1 MVQNNTRKMVTKLRA
16 AHKLSKLDPE
26 GKVTRGR
33 AIVSNIKASPYF
45 DLTKSA
51 IPLDSADLSLNDLSS
66 AITAAE
72 NRAPGSVSHM
82 HEMERVVL
90 LVFNLIKSY
99 VEMTANN
106 STDPKSVIE
115 SAGLVAVVAGSGGA
129 VTELT
134 VTAMGNGVMEIA
146 VPREKGEAAFIYQYS
161 KDGGT
166 TWVEFEHSKL
176 ATVQLKGQT
185 PASNLLFRFAA
196 IGKTKGGYSQAKSAI
211 VL

>member
-26 GKVTRGR
+26 GKVTRAR

-45 DLTKSA
+45 DLTKTP
-51 IPLDSADLSLNDLSS
+51 IPLDSADLSLNDLSN

-72 NRAPGSVSHM
+72 NKAPGSVSHM

-90 LVFNLIKSY
+90 SVFNLIKSY
-99 VEMTANN
+99 VEVAANA

-115 SAGLVAVVAGSGGA
+115 SAGLIAIARSNNGP
-129 VTELT
+129 VTDLT
-134 VTAMGNGVMEIA
+134 VTALGNGVVEIE
-146 VPREKGEAAFIYQYS
+146 VPRAKGEAAFIYQYS
-161 KDGGT
+161 ADGGV

-176 ATVQLKGQT
+176 ATVQLTRQT
-185 PASNLLFRFAA
+185 PASTLLFRFAA
-196 IGKTKGGYSQAKSAI
+196 IGKTKGSFSQAKSAI